1 MIVKHDNVVINRDY
15 VDIEVIQHSKS
26 YHLLLDL
33 EDLDKV
39 INHCVIID
47 NTGYCT
53 IYITTFDKNRN
64 KHTIRKLLHLYILNK
79 DYNVITKKVCDHIN
93 KNKLDNRK
101 SNLRIVSHRVNRI
114 NSKSKG
120 YYYDKNHARWRAY
133 TKVNGK
139 YSYFDCISEQQAKEK
154 RAYLMKLYFPNIFN

>member
-1 MIVKHDNVVINRDY
+1 MIIKRDNVTINGDY
-15 VDIEVIQHSKS
+15 VDIEVTQHNKL

-53 IYITTFDKNRN
+53 IYVTTFDKNRN
-64 KHTIRKLLHLYILNK
+64 KHTIKKLLHLYILNK
-79 DYNVITKKVCDHIN
+79 DYDVITKKVCDHIN
-93 KNKLDNRK
+93 RNKLDNRK
-101 SNLRIVSHRVNRI
+101 SNLRIVSRRINRI

-120 YYYDKNHARWRAY
+120 YYYDKSNACWKAY
-133 TKVNGK
+133 IKINGR
-139 YSYFDCISEQQAKEK
+139 YLYFSCISEQQAKEK
-154 RAYLMKLYFPNIFN
+154 RTYLMKLYFPNIFN